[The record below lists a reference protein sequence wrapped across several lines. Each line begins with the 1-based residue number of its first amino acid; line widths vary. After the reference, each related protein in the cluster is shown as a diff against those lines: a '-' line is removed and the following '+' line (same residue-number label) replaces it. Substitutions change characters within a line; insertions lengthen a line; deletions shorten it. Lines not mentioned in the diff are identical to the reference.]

1 MIHQNSKEAFA
12 ALINS
17 GDLGR
22 QEAKVLRYIYE
33 NEGLTRNEIAR
44 GLNIPLSSVLGRVS
58 GLKDRNAIHER
69 GKKNRRTKLYF
80 GADPEA
86 DNLDEIKAAEVVEKL
101 IGRVR
106 SLVAKFPNLEK
117 IATL

>member
-22 QEAKVLRYIYE
+22 QESKVLRYIYE
-33 NEGLTRNEIAR
+33 NEGLTRHEISR
-44 GLNIPLSSVLGRVS
+44 GVNLPLSSVCGRVS
-58 GLKDRNAIHER
+58 GLKDRNVVHEK
-69 GKKNRRTKLYF
+69 GIKNKRSTLYF

-86 DNLDEIKAAEVVEKL
+86 DNLDEVKAAEVVEKL

-106 SLVAKFPNLEK
+106 SLVAKFPQLEK